1 MFPRNL
7 NNGTGWGLL
16 FSIILLSEFN
26 RYDFFIGIQNPLHL
40 SRSAREIIILCQEC
54 CAYVQVY
61 CIEYELKTV

>member
-7 NNGTGWGLL
+7 NNGTGWGLS

-40 SRSAREIIILCQEC
+40 SRSAREIIILCQER
-54 CAYVQVY
+54 CAYVQVQ
-61 CIEYELKTV
+61 CIEYMN